1 MTRRYPEDRIT
12 IPEIKK
18 HPWFHGAIDLGAFDK
33 FMAQKVTSIG
43 DYTRDRVTK
52 EIQISYSASQCLET
66 SKMSPLAD
74 ALRKMM
80 LDFKQRLQKSKKE
93 YKSSFPSGKSSS
105 EGDSLGVEQDELP
118 KHEEP
123 PCMPH
128 IHKRG
133 ESWSSISSNDDHS
146 S

>member
-18 HPWFHGAIDLGAFDK
+18 HPWFHGALDLGAFEK

-43 DYTRDRVTK
+43 DYTRDRVSK
-52 EIQISYSASQCLET
+52 EIQFSYSASHCIES
-66 SKMSPLAD
+66 SKMTPLAE

-93 YKSSFPSGKSSS
+93 FKSSFPSSKSSS
-105 EGDSLGVEQDELP
+105 EGDSLGVELDDSHKQ
-118 KHEEP
+118 EEP

-133 ESWSSISSNDDHS
+133 ESWSSISSNDEHS
-146 S
+146 

>member
-18 HPWFHGAIDLGAFDK
+18 HPWFQGALDLGAFDK

-43 DYTRDRVTK
+43 DNTRDRVSK
-52 EIQISYSASQCLET
+52 EIHFSYSVSQSIES
-66 SKMSPLAD
+66 SKMTPLAD

-93 YKSSFPSGKSSS
+93 YKSSFPSSKSSS
-105 EGDSLGVEQDELP
+105 EGDSLGVDPDELP
-118 KHEEP
+118 KQEEP

-133 ESWSSISSNDDHS
+133 ESWSSISSNDEHS
-146 S
+146 